1 MTEKDR
7 RIRSS
12 GHSLMTAYAILIPLF
27 WRVFLLVER
36 GQDFRS
42 HDAKGIIAD
51 VAVALGFIALL
62 TPLAR
67 PFRMASVIMLT
78 LWCILHYAI
87 YEHIVALGELPNIA
101 HIGYL
106 WDPTFFFGSV
116 LHVTHPV
123 FLLTLSIAGA
133 LVGWRLRVLHDWP
146 RRTVSAL
153 VCCVGLMTA
162 VAFWPTSIKT
172 MPWRQQNAL
181 IEVFVAS
188 AQALAK
194 ETALVDVIGES
205 GILAGIDVS
214 DVELAIVNRAFA
226 SDLAGQTRVAIGRTQ
241 RPNVLLILLE
251 GVCGAHIEAICR
263 PTGVKSRLSLPYL
276 DELAR
281 AHLCYSNFLT
291 HQGQTNRGLYSILAG
306 DFPRLTTAAPK
317 MAEIA
322 GSGASTRSF
331 LPEVL
336 RKNGY
341 ATAFI
346 QAAPLGFMMKDRFM
360 PVVGF
365 QTVLGD
371 AAFDHAYTRNE
382 WGVDDLAFFEE
393 ALDQLKAIAAK
404 SDPWFVTLLTAGTH
418 HPFLVPNSYRGHA
431 DETERVRSFY
441 YADEALKWFL
451 SKCESENLLRD
462 ALVIVTS
469 DESLGLIGSADAITR
484 RMSGHWGF
492 AIAIIPD
499 EPPQMITEPFCQSDL
514 ALSVMDYLQLTED
527 ASDFIGRSMF
537 RSYAQPRPLFFGS
550 TYGRFVGMFDSA
562 GKLNVFNDR
571 FKPLYSADTA
581 PNALFRIA
589 PRAEEPDNL
598 GVIAAVVRRSLGD
611 HPPTHGRVI
620 TLADRP
626 FLMSGDSRETYVFG
640 HQYLAVDRD
649 AVLVIELDVTVST
662 SEENRVKL
670 QHRFWVG
677 DSYPSKFVSP
687 WLPDKGRYR
696 VRCIYRTGAAQ
707 PEVFLRQLA
716 LREQVTDATI
726 QYDRATITVVPA
738 GDWDGPDLWPR
749 EFRILEED

>member
-1 MTEKDR
+1 
-7 RIRSS
+7 
-12 GHSLMTAYAILIPLF
+12 MTAYVILIPLF

-36 GQDFRS
+36 GQHFHS
-42 HDAKGIIAD
+42 HDARGLMAD
-51 VAVALGFIALL
+51 VAVSLGFITLL
-62 TPLAR
+62 IPLAR
-67 PFRMASVIMLT
+67 LVRIASVFMLT
-78 LWCILHYAI
+78 FWSILHYAI

-101 HIGYL
+101 HVGYL
-106 WDPTFFFGSV
+106 SDPTFFFGSV

-123 FLLTLSIAGA
+123 VLLTLSLAGA
-133 LVGWRLRVLHDWP
+133 WVGWHLRVLHDW
-146 RRTVSAL
+146 RSRTVVAL
-153 VCCVGLMTA
+153 VCCVGQMTA

-181 IEVFVAS
+181 IEAFVAS
-188 AQALAK
+188 AEAFPRA
-194 ETALVDVIGES
+194 TALVDVIGES
-205 GILAGIDVS
+205 GILAKIDVS
-214 DVELAIVNRAFA
+214 DAELAIVNRAFA
-226 SDLAGQTRVAIGRTQ
+226 SDLSGQTRIALDRAE
-241 RPNVLLILLE
+241 RPNVLLIVLE
-251 GVCGAHIEAICR
+251 SVCGAHIDAICL
-263 PTGVKSRLSLPYL
+263 PAGVKSRVSLPYL

-322 GSGASTRSF
+322 GRGASARSF
-331 LPEVL
+331 LPGVL

-360 PVVGF
+360 PVAGF

-371 AAFDHAYTRNE
+371 ASFDHAYERNE

-393 ALDQLKAIAAK
+393 AFDQLKAIAAK
-404 SDPWFVTLLTAGTH
+404 SNPWFVTLLTAGTH
-418 HPFLVPNSYRGHA
+418 HPFLVPDSYRGHA

-441 YADEALKWFL
+441 YADEALRWFL
-451 SKCESENLLRD
+451 GKCESENVLRD

-469 DESLGLIGSADAITR
+469 DESGGLIGSAGAVTR
-484 RMSGHWGF
+484 RMSGQWGF
-492 AIAIIPD
+492 AIVIIPG

-514 ALSVMDYLQLTED
+514 ALSVMDYVQLTEE

-550 TYGRFVGMFDSA
+550 TYGRFIGMFDSA
-562 GKLNVFNDR
+562 GTLHVFNDR

-589 PRAEEPDNL
+589 PREEEPDNL
-598 GVIAAVVRRSLGD
+598 GVLAAVVRRSLGD
-611 HPPTHGRVI
+611 RPPTTGRVI
-620 TLADRP
+620 RLADRP
-626 FLMSGDSRETYVFG
+626 FLIGGEVRETYVFG
-640 HQYLAVDRD
+640 HQYFAIDQD
-649 AVLVIELDVTVST
+649 AVLVIELDVVIST
-662 SEENRVKL
+662 SEENRVRL
-670 QHRFWVG
+670 QHRFWVEG
-677 DSYPSKFVSP
+677 SYPSKFTSP

-696 VRCIYRTGAAQ
+696 IRCVYRTGAPQ
-707 PEVFLRQLA
+707 PEVFLNQVA

-726 QYDRATITVVPA
+726 RFDRATITVVPVS
-738 GDWDGPDLWPR
+738 DWDGPDLWPR